1 MIGYLIWV
9 YRALFHC
16 RRNVLNF
23 FFKEEEEEH
32 TVRVRVEDIPWLWV
46 GAVDKYDGIYA
57 VTNEVNHSIDYG
69 THVTP
74 TYLKYVTGIPDV
86 IGWKYLDP
94 MELVEKDFPSEGF
107 LIEHATNETN
117 KVSDSVDTSKTD

>member
-1 MIGYLIWV
+1 MIGYLIWA
-9 YRALFHC
+9 YRALFYC

-23 FFKEEEEEH
+23 FFKEEEEH

-46 GAVDKYDGIYA
+46 GAVAKDNVGYT
-57 VTNEVNHSIDYG
+57 VTNEVNHSINYG

-74 TYLKYVTGIPDV
+74 AYLESVTGIPDV

-94 MELVEKDFPSEGF
+94 KELEEKDFPSEGF
-107 LIEHATNETN
+107 LIEHATEEANE
-117 KVSDSVDTSKTD
+117 VSDSGYTPESD